1 MKSNS
6 IMKQA
11 QDEKKELLTDI
22 ETTRELLR
30 SKERELFHAEA
41 QQKITMERMEEI
53 EAQASKIEEEA
64 RADWDSEKRKL

>member
-41 QQKITMERMEEI
+41 QQKITLERMEEI
-53 EAQASKIEEEA
+53 EA
-64 RADWDSEKRKL
+64 